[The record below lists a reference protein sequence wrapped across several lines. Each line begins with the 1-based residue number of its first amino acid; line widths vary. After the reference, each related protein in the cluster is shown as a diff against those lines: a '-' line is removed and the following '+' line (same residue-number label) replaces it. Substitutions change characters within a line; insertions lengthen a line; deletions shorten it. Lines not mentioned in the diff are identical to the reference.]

1 MLTLNV
7 LTALLAPGV
16 LSSVLPVRDLH
27 ARDLDTAGAL
37 QSILNNIG
45 TNGSAVSGASAGIVV
60 ASPSKTD
67 PDCESI
73 PPQIGMKVTN
83 SC

>member
-16 LSSVLPVRDLH
+16 LSSVLPARDLH